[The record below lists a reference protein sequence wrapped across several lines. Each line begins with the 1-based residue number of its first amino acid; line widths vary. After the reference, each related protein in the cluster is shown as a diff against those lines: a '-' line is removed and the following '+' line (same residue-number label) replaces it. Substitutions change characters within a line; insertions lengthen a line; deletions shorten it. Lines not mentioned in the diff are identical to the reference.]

1 MSLGSHAS
9 SPMWNLARSGA
20 RAHRAALS
28 GTALVLA
35 AAGAVVS
42 MVGVLWESGLR
53 TGTGELTA
61 LASSFAGTALVVVV
75 IVVAATVTLTLRGR
89 RRELALMRTVGAT
102 SRQVRQLVSREVL
115 LVALVA
121 VPLGAAPGLLLAR
134 PLQPLLRDAGV
145 VPIGGG
151 LTLSPLPVL
160 AAVAVLLPVALL
172 AGRLATRETLRTA
185 PTDAVRT
192 SVVESPTIGRTR
204 RLMAA
209 VTAVAGLAAAFTP
222 LFVPG
227 TIGGATAATSA
238 FLLIGAAA
246 LAGPLLVGWAFGS
259 TARLGGDRGSVARRL
274 ALVNLRG
281 FSRRLTAVIVP
292 LALALATGTI
302 QTSVDRAISEAA
314 HDQLGAAVGADLV
327 ATGAVLSESELARLT
342 SAPGVTGVVPIADVP
357 VEVRTDE
364 EDLPDSLVWE
374 STSLRAIPP
383 DAPAATFD
391 PDVTAGSLAGL
402 AEAGTVAVSSDTA
415 FELGLGVGDSVA
427 LRYADEEHRT
437 RVVAVFSRGLGVG
450 ALLTGPQTVADLG
463 AEAVS
468 GTLLVET
475 DGAGTAA
482 AATALREAGLAV
494 ATADDY
500 VAASTS
506 SDAAGQRLSSVLL
519 LLLLLFVGLGAANAL
534 VLTTA
539 GRRSEL
545 ALLHRTGTTRRQLLA
560 MTATESLLTALAA
573 WAIGTL
579 AVVPAVLGVTFGLL
593 GPAVP
598 VVDLATYGLL
608 TGAVLVIAVGTTMA
622 TAVRTVRRA
631 SAAGA

>member
-1 MSLGSHAS
+1 MLNPTSSATWSLA
-9 SPMWNLARSGA
+9 LSGA

-28 GTALVLA
+28 GTALVFA

-42 MVGVLWESGLR
+42 MVGVLMESGLR
-53 TGTGELTA
+53 TGAGALTA

-121 VPLGAAPGLLLAR
+121 VPLGAVPGLLLAR

-145 VPIGGG
+145 VAVGGG

-160 AAVAVLLPVALL
+160 VAVALLLPVALL
-172 AGRLATRETLRTA
+172 AGRLATRETLRSA
-185 PTDAVRT
+185 PTDAVR
-192 SVVESPTIGRTR
+192 SSQVESLTIGSIR
-204 RLMAA
+204 RLLAA

-222 LFVPG
+222 LVVPG

-246 LAGPLLVGWAFGS
+246 LAGPLLVGWAFGR
-259 TARLGGDRGSVARRL
+259 TARLGGNRGSVARRL
-274 ALVNLRG
+274 ALVNVRG
-281 FSRRLTAVIVP
+281 FSHRLTAVIVP

-302 QTSVDRAISEAA
+302 QTSVDRAINQAA
-314 HDQLGAAVGADLV
+314 HEQLGAAVGADLV
-327 ATGAVLSESELARLT
+327 ATGPALSSSELARVT

-357 VEVRTDE
+357 VQVRTDQ

-374 STSLRAIPP
+374 TTSLRAVPP
-383 DAPAATFD
+383 GAPVATFN
-391 PDVTAGSLAGL
+391 PDVTAGSLGAL
-402 AEAGTVAVSSDTA
+402 TTAGTVAVSSDTA
-415 FELGLGVGDSVA
+415 FELGLGVGDSVD
-427 LRYADEEHRT
+427 LRYADEEHQT

-450 ALLTGPQTVADLG
+450 DLLTGPLTVADLG

-475 DGAGTAA
+475 AGADPATAA
-482 AATALREAGLAV
+482 AALREAGLTV
-494 ATADDY
+494 ATAEEY

-519 LLLLLFVGLGAANAL
+519 LLLLVFVGLGAANTL

-539 GRRSEL
+539 GRRAEL

-598 VVDLATYGLL
+598 VLDLTTYGLL
-608 TGAVLVIAVGTTMA
+608 TGAVLVTAVGTTMA

-631 SAAGA
+631 TVAGS